1 MHKAAILTIGDE
13 ILIGQT
19 VDTNSAWIGKELS
32 LIGYDLVQILSVPD
46 KEVDILRGLKFLE
59 QIAEVIIITGGLGPT
74 KDDITKQV
82 LADYFQTKLVYKDFV
97 FEHIV
102 DFLKQVGRKP
112 TEGHRR
118 QAFVPDTAQ
127 LLDNEKGTAP
137 GMVFRKGDKLYFS
150 LPGVPY
156 EMKNIYRRHL
166 SAMLLSGQNGIEIRH
181 HTLQTIGTGESKI
194 EAEITDIVENFPS
207 GVSIAY
213 LPHLARVKLRISS
226 RGTDADRVEGQLLDA
241 VEKLKER
248 LGNRVFGEGE
258 TRLEKVVGEMLKDR
272 GLTLSTAESC
282 TGGRIA
288 SLITSIPGSSDYF
301 NGSIVSYANEMK
313 MNVLGVSEET
323 LRKHGAVSEQTVI
336 AMVKGACSLCNSDIA
351 VATSGVAGPGGGSK
365 EKPVGTV
372 WLACGNDSRIETK
385 KLQLTKH
392 RSLNIEASSDWA
404 LNMVRLF
411 LSPL

>member
-19 VDTNSAWIGKELS
+19 VDTNSAWICKELS

-181 HTLQTIGTGESKI
+181 HTLQTIGTGESRI

-336 AMVKGACSLCNSDIA
+336 AMVKGACSMCNSDIA

-372 WLACGNDSRIETK
+372 WLACGNDSRIDTK